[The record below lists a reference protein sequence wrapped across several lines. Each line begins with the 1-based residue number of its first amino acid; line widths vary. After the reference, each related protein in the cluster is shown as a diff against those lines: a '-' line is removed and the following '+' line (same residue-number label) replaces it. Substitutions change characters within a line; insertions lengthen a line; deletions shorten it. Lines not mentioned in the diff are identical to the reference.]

1 MKKAYGKN
9 GEKMKKTLYISL
21 VLGICTV
28 VAVSMMQPAIA
39 QAANTVSIEDVTLAQ
54 GASKDVPIRL
64 LNSTGVGGGTVT
76 LTFNPSIVNVTSAV
90 KGDFDS
96 VLNVDYSGLSTG
108 TVNITAMKFGQD
120 LTGDL
125 TFATVTLN
133 AVGSSG
139 SCELGLSAELSTKT
153 GAPVSANV
161 DSGTFTVLS
170 YDNIVSI
177 EDVTLAQGASKDVPI
192 RLLNS
197 TGVGGGT
204 VTLTFNPSIVNVT
217 SAVKGDFDSV
227 LNVDYSGLST
237 GTVNITAMKF
247 GQDLTGDLTFATV
260 TLNAVGSSGSCEL
273 GLSAEL
279 STKTGA
285 PVSANVDSG
294 TFTIPAADT
303 KEPTT
308 EVTVPPDTTPIP
320 SGTTLDWSDSPVM
333 LSFHRSDNTGA
344 SPSGVNYTAYKVG
357 AVSWV
362 TKSGEDDFTV
372 NITAEGETI
381 VSYYSVD
388 NAGNTEATKDVNV
401 RIRTPINRTVS
412 LSADPTTIAPDDVS
426 EITAIVMEAEN
437 PVENVNV
444 TFVTDFGTF
453 PDFRDTTATVATNE
467 RGVAI
472 VNFTAGTEETA
483 NIRATEPNGALN
495 TTIVTV
501 KEAVVEIHD
510 VYVDTGYTGT
520 HGTGIRIDNAT
531 VEQVDL
537 DQNLTIGETYFVKFK
552 VVNNGTVA
560 PENVNVTVTVSNETW
575 SEELDNYSRTVNEY
589 HLGNETWNTTGLAP
603 GNYTITV
610 NASIENDDA
619 YPGDNTVTRNV
630 VTVRAGLPKTGDMD
644 GVGAVTF
651 DDALHLARYVIAP
664 ELYSLHADGNVDSID
679 DVNFDDALYLARHVI
694 APDIYPLYP

>member
-197 TGVGGGT
+197 TGIGGGT

-294 TFTIPAADT
+294 TFTILSDTTRPTITSVSPTGATVPITTAISATFSEPMNEATTEAAFSITPALVGTSSWVGNTMTYTPAANLASGT
-303 KEPTT
+303 KYTVTIGTGAQDLAGNPMASAYSWSFTTKSARRGGRAAPRDSDDDGVSDVDEMLAGTDPNDPTSYPGAPAVT
-308 EVTVPPDTTPIP
+308 PTPTPTPTLTPTPTPEVTPTPTMPPVTP
-320 SGTTLDWSDSPVM
+320 SPTPTPTPTPPTPG
-333 LSFHRSDNTGA
+333 F
-344 SPSGVNYTAYKVG
+344 
-357 AVSWV
+357 
-362 TKSGEDDFTV
+362 
-372 NITAEGETI
+372 
-381 VSYYSVD
+381 
-388 NAGNTEATKDVNV
+388 EA
-401 RIRTPINRTVS
+401 IF
-412 LSADPTTIAPDDVS
+412 TIAGLL
-426 EITAIVMEAEN
+426 A
-437 PVENVNV
+437 
-444 TFVTDFGTF
+444 
-453 PDFRDTTATVATNE
+453 VAYLVL
-467 RGVAI
+467 R
-472 VNFTAGTEETA
+472 
-483 NIRATEPNGALN
+483 R
-495 TTIVTV
+495 
-501 KEAVVEIHD
+501 K
-510 VYVDTGYTGT
+510 
-520 HGTGIRIDNAT
+520 RNA
-531 VEQVDL
+531 
-537 DQNLTIGETYFVKFK
+537 
-552 VVNNGTVA
+552 
-560 PENVNVTVTVSNETW
+560 
-575 SEELDNYSRTVNEY
+575 
-589 HLGNETWNTTGLAP
+589 
-603 GNYTITV
+603 
-610 NASIENDDA
+610 
-619 YPGDNTVTRNV
+619 
-630 VTVRAGLPKTGDMD
+630 
-644 GVGAVTF
+644 
-651 DDALHLARYVIAP
+651 
-664 ELYSLHADGNVDSID
+664 
-679 DVNFDDALYLARHVI
+679 
-694 APDIYPLYP
+694 